1 MRCKLAPGKFL
12 SGQNDNICGLR
23 DIKRTYEYEGLDGC
37 KGYLDFPHLK
47 DESPYPLA

>member
-12 SGQNDNICGLR
+12 SGQNDYIRGLR
-23 DIKRTYEYEGLDGC
+23 AIKRTYEYEGLDGC

-47 DESPYPLA
+47 DKSSFALA